1 MLTPNDLGDKAL
13 GTARSVGVLDDHG
26 NASWCGIQMA
36 EQRGAR
42 AKVAT
47 DGSQQAASRGRV
59 RTAPEYTGVNPE

>member
-36 EQRGAR
+36 EQRGAW

-47 DGSQQAASRGRV
+47 DGGRQAASRGRV
-59 RTAPEYTGVNPE
+59 RTAPRYAGVNPG